1 MVDLKQSVIECLN
14 TLGVKFDEGDV
25 SVSSTGKIVS
35 LPNTHVKLIR
45 QEDHWGM
52 FDCKVGSY
60 VGGGDGIDECLEVLY
75 G

>member
-1 MVDLKQSVIECLN
+1 MVDLKQSVIDSLKV
-14 TLGVKFDEGDV
+14 LGVKFDEGEV

-35 LPNTHVKLIR
+35 LPNPHIKLIR

-52 FDCKVGSY
+52 FDCGAGSY
-60 VGGGDGIDECLEVLY
+60 VGGGDSIEECLEALY

>member
-1 MVDLKQSVIECLN
+1 MVDLRQSVIECLN
-14 TLGVKFDEGDV
+14 TLGVKFDEGAV

-35 LPNTHVKLIR
+35 LPNTHIKLIR

-60 VGGGDGIDECLEVLY
+60 VGGGDSIDECLEVLY

>member
-1 MVDLKQSVIECLN
+1 MVDLRQSVIDSLN
-14 TLGVKFDEGDV
+14 VLGVKFDESKV
-25 SVSSTGKIVS
+25 SVSSTGRIVS
-35 LPNTHVKLIR
+35 LPDTHIKLIR

-52 FDCKVGSY
+52 FDCHVGSY